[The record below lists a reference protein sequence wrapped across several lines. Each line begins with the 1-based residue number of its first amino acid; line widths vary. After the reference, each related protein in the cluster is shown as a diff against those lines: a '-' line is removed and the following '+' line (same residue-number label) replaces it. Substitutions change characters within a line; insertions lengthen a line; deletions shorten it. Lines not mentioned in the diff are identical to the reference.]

1 MLIYNAKLLT
11 HDRLIAPGWLLCH
24 GDKIAHYGAGMPP
37 LVDTPRVDAGGAWLL
52 PGMIDVHVHGAVGVD
67 TMDANSDGLRAMAR
81 CYAEHGVTAFLATT
95 WTDDRKRIDAALT
108 TIAAAMGSGEGAT
121 ILGAHLEGPYL
132 NPARCGA
139 QDSTNIRR
147 ADRKEALAFLDMGII
162 RLLALAP
169 EYPENEWLIEECVAR
184 GIRVSAA
191 HTDAIYEQMERALA
205 LGVRQTT
212 HTFNAMRPL
221 HHREPGTVGAAL
233 TLDDLTCELI
243 ADGVHVHPAAQR
255 LLWRAKGADGM
266 LLVSDAVRGA
276 GLAPGERYLQDG
288 REVVVRDAAYL
299 GDDTLAGSTT
309 LLDAAFAQFLRVTG
323 ASIADAWKVVSL
335 NPARALGIDAHKGSI
350 AYGKDADLILLGD
363 DHTVRMTVVAGRI
376 VHELKSN
383 VMSNEE

>member
-24 GDKIAHYGAGMPP
+24 GDKIAHYGGGMPP
-37 LVDTPRVDAGGAWLL
+37 LVDTMRIDAGGAWLL

-67 TMDANSDGLRAMAR
+67 TMDASTDGLHAMAR

-95 WTDDRKRIDAALT
+95 WTDSRKRIDAALAN
-108 TIAAAMGSGEGAT
+108 IAAAMGNGNGAAL
-121 ILGAHLEGPYL
+121 LGAHLEGPYL

-139 QDSTNIRR
+139 QDSTHIRR
-147 ADRKEALAFLDMGII
+147 ADRKEALAFLDLGII

-191 HTDAIYEQMERALA
+191 HTDATYDQMERAIS

-233 TLDDLTCELI
+233 TFDSLMCELI

-255 LLWRAKGADGM
+255 LLWCAKGADGM

-288 REVVVRDAAYL
+288 REVMVRDAAYL
-299 GDDTLAGSTT
+299 GDNTLAGSTT

-323 ASIADAWKVVSL
+323 ASLAEAWKIVSL

-350 AYGKDADLILLGD
+350 AYGKDADLILLD
-363 DHTVRMTVVAGRI
+363 DDLHVQMTVVGGKV
-376 VHELKSN
+376 VHKLKAKA
-383 VMSNEE
+383 MSDEE